1 MKQQKIVYQ
10 QTFDYEV
17 PDYEWDGVRETLVE
31 KSTKR
36 NLVEEINSYKDSRLD
51 FVLDK
56 FLNPDTD
63 IDMTSVDSIVDLDE
77 CNQDLLRMGEL
88 IALADDY
95 RERYNLPLSMS
106 VSDVYSFID
115 KQSQMLS
122 DELKKE
128 VKVDEAKKNV
138 EESK

>member
-1 MKQQKIVYQ
+1 MKQQKILYQ

-17 PDYEWDGVRETLVE
+17 PDYEWDGVRENLVE

-36 NLVEEINSYKDSRLD
+36 NLVEEINSYKDCRLD
-51 FVLDK
+51 SVLDK
-56 FLNPDTD
+56 FLNPDTN
-63 IDMTSVDSIVDLDE
+63 IDMSSVESIVDLDE

-122 DELKKE
+122 DELKKG

>member
-17 PDYEWDGVRETLVE
+17 PDYEWDGVREQLVE

-36 NLVEEINSYKDSRLD
+36 NLVEEINSYKDCRLD
-51 FVLDK
+51 SVLDK

-63 IDMTSVDSIVDLDE
+63 IDMTTVESIVDLDE

-88 IALADDY
+88 ISLADDY

-115 KQSQMLS
+115 KQSKMLS